1 MLAPQLTNA
10 HASATRAHHRASS
23 APLCTSQPRKLPPRA
38 ANCRR
43 CLQNELCESS
53 LELCRLDGLMAR
65 ARMRYTLGRP
75 RITSVVRIDK
85 RSRGIVTLR
94 KLTRRSTDYSL
105 LCTHCR
111 LCKLGNNDCK
121 HMFQTRASLLTGLR
135 ASAREI
141 VPTPGTRARRAG
153 EPVSWPVRGKPG
165 PYPVG
170 TLFFSLLSSP
180 HTFSSQPFEP
190 FQALRF
196 MLGPGSLG
204 AGARSRTRL
213 CLSDYVSALTALPP
227 PALRFPSA
235 SCRDAH
241 TPHRTPSLLL

>member
-153 EPVSWPVRGKPG
+153 EPVSWPVSGLRSRNARRARARAAAGRTRQRRRGAARAAA
-165 PYPVG
+165 
-170 TLFFSLLSSP
+170 S
-180 HTFSSQPFEP
+180 
-190 FQALRF
+190 
-196 MLGPGSLG
+196 G
-204 AGARSRTRL
+204 AGASQAGRGGGPG
-213 CLSDYVSALTALPP
+213 DFAI
-227 PALRFPSA
+227 
-235 SCRDAH
+235 
-241 TPHRTPSLLL
+241 